1 MRNRTSDLQIPR
13 SDALPLSHRDS
24 TMSEV
29 YYEVHIT
36 RILHTA
42 RISQIDRVMFVNRI
56 SEKVRFLSSA
66 KK

>member
-13 SDALPLSHRDS
+13 SDALLLSHRDS

-36 RILHTA
+36 RVLHTA
-42 RISQIDRVMFVNRI
+42 RISKIDPVMFVNRI
-56 SEKVRFLSSA
+56 RDKVRFLSSA

>member
-42 RISQIDRVMFVNRI
+42 RISQIDRVMFVNSI